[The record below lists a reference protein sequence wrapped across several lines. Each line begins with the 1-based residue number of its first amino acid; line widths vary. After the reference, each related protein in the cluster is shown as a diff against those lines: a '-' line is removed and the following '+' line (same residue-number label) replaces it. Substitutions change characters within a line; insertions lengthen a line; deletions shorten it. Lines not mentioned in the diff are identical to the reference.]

1 MKGVQFL
8 VASVHLVVLTSMI
21 SSSRHVMWHN
31 IPKSTTKQVGSTVT
45 TVNIEQIPG
54 LSTTRHIR
62 SSYRLRGK
70 RRPNIPHTHPCAR
83 EILVVLEGTLYVGF
97 VTSNQLN
104 NTLFAR
110 ALNKGDNPGVI
121 TIADAI
127 FGSTPPIDPYA
138 FARAFQLDPY
148 VVKAPQAKFKA
159 N

>member
-1 MKGVQFL
+1 
-8 VASVHLVVLTSMI
+8 
-21 SSSRHVMWHN
+21 HN

-45 TVNIEQIPG
+45 TVNIEQIRG

-110 ALNKGDNPGVI
+110 ALNKGDVFVFPIGLIHFQANIGPSN
-121 TIADAI
+121 AI

-148 VVKAPQAKFKA
+148 VVKAPQSKFKA